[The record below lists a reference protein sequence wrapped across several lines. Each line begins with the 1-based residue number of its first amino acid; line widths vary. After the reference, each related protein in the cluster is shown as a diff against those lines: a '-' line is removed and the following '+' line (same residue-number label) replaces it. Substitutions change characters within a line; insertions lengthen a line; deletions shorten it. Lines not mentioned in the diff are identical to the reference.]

1 MIQTLKC
8 KKCSNQIKIDYSKAT
23 KDEFVIGCPFCNQKY
38 KLKKPQPTKEIKSTS
53 ADKVISTNI
62 KNIPCPKCKSILGV
76 DLSKIIKFPAI
87 VSCKKCSTR
96 LKINDPNIKSSL
108 AQNKLDK
115 LKTGAPQVKIDTSKI
130 DPKNNW
136 AYNLY
141 YHTRRITYLNKITLF
156 VYLLYLSKSIS
167 KTLTETNIAKIDL
180 ESFAKLKAE
189 STVISSNVFN
199 SIINPILSE
208 NGISPRLMS
217 WATNWFVKKVSIR
230 IIMNILERKG
240 IDKSLPYIKKY
251 IDEVEKD
258 NQKIIVFFTNQYSI
272 LIYFLVLI
280 LLPLSFGHFREKF
293 LPALFVSLFCAG
305 LPLLLANYKGYLKT
319 KSVLIGNLAFWL
331 LVIILPRYP
340 ESSFLNYA
348 RETFDSISFYYLY
361 FFTTICLAALI
372 SDYLQSKGKN
382 IEIINKLRV
391 LFKPILLVLAIIIPF
406 VCLTLFSTI
415 TKHKVTFEELETF
428 TQKNTDYKGYWY
440 FLNSDSTKVN
450 RLNITSQSNISS
462 DESGDINL
470 LLTAYFDEEN
480 TIKLN
485 KYEAELKLKEDYS
498 FEIKYPIVFE
508 NMFEIKSYEN
518 NILNGVLTTSSGE
531 KVAITAAIE
540 SDGFEEVI
548 RKKQESIERLTN
560 QVEFNNTIDQGTFT
574 IISDKCYFYSEPSI
588 ENQRNAY
595 LVKGESGS
603 FNQVVNG
610 FVFVSYT
617 NADGITT
624 EGWLNTSDIEIN

>member
-1 MIQTLKC
+1 MSRKNLNIKKMDSTIKELIESATVNGTISEEERNYIIKKASEIGIDEIEVNIFIKANLQKNSLKLNPNDTNTTNKNFTENNWLKFNEFKLGNWIIIIGIILIFISGFLPWVTSRVSSSGFGQSYGGSGSIGGGFFYTLPLAIAAFLFAMKR
-8 KKCSNQIKIDYSKAT
+8 NLNHLRIYFGP
-23 KDEFVIGCPFCNQKY
+23 FVMVVAIGLVASYANSAGSSGFGFSASASSSAGPGVALLFISGLIYLIGCIVLLDKSNKIRTVLIQIRTVLIHEYAILAYFFCLIIIPIPFDN
-38 KLKKPQPTKEIKSTS
+38 
-53 ADKVISTNI
+53 
-62 KNIPCPKCKSILGV
+62 
-76 DLSKIIKFPAI
+76 F
-87 VSCKKCSTR
+87 R
-96 LKINDPNIKSSL
+96 LKFWP
-108 AQNKLDK
+108 
-115 LKTGAPQVKIDTSKI
+115 
-130 DPKNNW
+130 
-136 AYNLY
+136 
-141 YHTRRITYLNKITLF
+141 
-156 VYLLYLSKSIS
+156 SI
-167 KTLTETNIAKIDL
+167 
-180 ESFAKLKAE
+180 
-189 STVISSNVFN
+189 
-199 SIINPILSE
+199 
-208 NGISPRLMS
+208 
-217 WATNWFVKKVSIR
+217 
-230 IIMNILERKG
+230 
-240 IDKSLPYIKKY
+240 
-251 IDEVEKD
+251 
-258 NQKIIVFFTNQYSI
+258 
-272 LIYFLVLI
+272 
-280 LLPLSFGHFREKF
+280 
-293 LPALFVSLFCAG
+293 FVSLFCAG

-331 LVIILPRYP
+331 LIIILPRYP
-340 ESSFLNYA
+340 ESSILHYA
-348 RETFDSISFYYLY
+348 RATFDSISFYYLY
-361 FFTTICLAALI
+361 LFTTICLAALI
-372 SDYLQSKGKN
+372 SDFLQSKGKN
-382 IEIINKLRV
+382 IEIINKLKV
-391 LFKPILLVLAIIIPF
+391 LFKPILLVLAIMIPF
-406 VCLTLFSTI
+406 ICLTLFSTI
-415 TKHKVTFEELETF
+415 TKHKVTYEELETF

-450 RLNITSQSNISS
+450 SLIITSQSNISS

-470 LLTAYFDEEN
+470 LLTAYFDVEN

-531 KVAITAAIE
+531 KVAITAARE

-548 RKKQESIERLTN
+548 RKKQESIELLTN

-595 LVKGESGS
+595 LVKGQSGS